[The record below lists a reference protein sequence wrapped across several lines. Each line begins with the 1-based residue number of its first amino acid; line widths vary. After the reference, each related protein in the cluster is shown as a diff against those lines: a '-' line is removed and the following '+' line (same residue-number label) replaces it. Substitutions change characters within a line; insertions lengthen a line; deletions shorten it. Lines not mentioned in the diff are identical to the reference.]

1 MSKFAEGT
9 DPEYIRQVNEQLYGD
24 KNRTVSAVI
33 YPNRPDETEGDPLP
47 DTELAPN
54 NVTSAGYMG
63 IPKIGWIAI
72 IGVGLYYAYT
82 KGMFKKLIK

>member
-1 MSKFAEGT
+1 MSRFAEGT

-24 KNRTVSAVI
+24 KSTT
-33 YPNRPDETEGDPLP
+33 NRPDKTEGDPLP
-47 DTELAPN
+47 DTQLATD

-72 IGVGLYYAYT
+72 IGVLGYFAYK
-82 KGMFKKLIK
+82 KGVFKK

>member
-1 MSKFAEGT
+1 MSRFAEGT
-9 DPEYIRQVNEQLYGD
+9 DPEYIRQVNEHLYGD
-24 KNRTVSAVI
+24 KDRTVSTVN

-47 DTELAPN
+47 DTQLATD

-72 IGVGLYYAYT
+72 IGVLGYFAY
-82 KGMFKKLIK
+82 KKEVFKK

>member
-1 MSKFAEGT
+1 MSRFAEGT

-24 KNRTVSAVI
+24 KSTT
-33 YPNRPDETEGDPLP
+33 NRPDKTEGDSFP
-47 DTELAPN
+47 DTQLATD

-72 IGVGLYYAYT
+72 IGVLGYFAYK
-82 KGMFKKLIK
+82 KGVFKK

>member
-1 MSKFAEGT
+1 MSRFAEGT

-24 KNRTVSAVI
+24 KSTT
-33 YPNRPDETEGDPLP
+33 NRPDETEGDPLP
-47 DTELAPN
+47 DTQLATD

-72 IGVGLYYAYT
+72 IGVLGYFAYK
-82 KGMFKKLIK
+82 KGVFKK